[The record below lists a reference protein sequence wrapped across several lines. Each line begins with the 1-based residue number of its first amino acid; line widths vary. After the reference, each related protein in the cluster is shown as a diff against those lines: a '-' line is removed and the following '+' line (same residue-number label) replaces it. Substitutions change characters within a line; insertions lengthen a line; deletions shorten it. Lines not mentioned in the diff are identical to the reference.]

1 MSMGTVGTLNIDMAV
16 NIANLHRE
24 MQAAR
29 SSVEKAMA
37 GIQRA
42 TGLAGTAFAA
52 LGVSMSVDAFARW
65 IKGAIDA
72 ADKANEISQKIG
84 VAVKD
89 MGGLQLAFQ
98 QGGIDADGMQKALA
112 KLSVGIMDGNS
123 ALKAMGIATRNAD
136 GSLMST
142 REVIAQ
148 VADQF
153 AGYQDGVAKT
163 ALAVELF
170 GKSGADLIPVL
181 NGGSAAFAEFD
192 DWAKRLGMTLSE
204 ETAQAADRFNDTL
217 DLLQLGTQGI
227 AMGIAAGLLP
237 TLQSLAGEFL
247 TLMSD
252 GQNLQVVIDLLAG
265 SLKVLATGAIATLA
279 TFRSLS
285 EFGQSVSAKIAAV
298 MNGDFEAAKRIG
310 EGFERANTEI
320 WAKAGDSIDRIW
332 NQTGNSAVAAMAS
345 MAAASKKAAPEIGK
359 ASEEAARAAK
369 KQRDEQEKAVKAAE
383 DLVAAIRF
391 ETDTQ
396 KMSNLE
402 KEIANNLRKLEQTGL
417 QQNTDE
423 YRAYA
428 EAIRLAT
435 IENEGIKERIKLEK
449 EAADKRKKIEEDWAR
464 EVEQINFQIGQSLT
478 DALINGGKTAKEFLI
493 DMFKTLILRPILQP
507 IITSGTGLVMSAL
520 GMTASGS
527 ASASSGSLSTVSNLG
542 SLASMASSVNNAY
555 TALTS
560 ATLGA
565 LDSIAAGAQAA
576 TFAVGEGLAS
586 MGFESAGAAVFNS
599 AGTVGLAAQGAA
611 GIGAGTL
618 AGEWISNGKSLIG
631 GNSLYTTGG
640 GAAAGAAI
648 GTAIVPGIGTFV
660 GGLIGGIVGGIVNA
674 GWGSGA
680 KNVWGQNLTGTWTP
694 NGVEGAAQYA
704 LWSRDGGWFGGGG
717 SGRDY
722 VGMNAELE
730 KYMDNAVISVANAA
744 RGYAD
749 ILGINA
755 EAIANVTHYF
765 EIPANSVEQVTEYLQ
780 KELEGYA
787 NQLAEAMLAGTNFAQ
802 SGETASETLA
812 RLASSLTTVNAT
824 FDTLGLKLQETS
836 LAGANVASAFID
848 MMGGIDA
855 FNQATDFYYQ
865 NFYSEAERTAKTTEN
880 LSEIFKAMN
889 LELPNTREA
898 FRSMV
903 ESARAAGNDVLL
915 ANLLKLAPAFATI
928 STAAEIAAQN
938 VSTAAQRMSA
948 QVRLYQT
955 TGDTNT
961 AKYLTRAQE
970 LAGADDAMRALLT
983 SIYAAEDAADAAA
996 KAIAEKA
1003 AIEQAAYER
1012 AQAVWEGQVNALQN
1026 AVNAQQAYVA
1036 SLQAMA
1042 NAAKSYGRSLR
1053 QYAESLIGGGAGNLS
1068 PEAQLKA
1075 AEDRFLAL
1083 LTTISN
1089 SQDPEATQYALDNF
1103 QQAGDAFIK
1112 ASQAMYGSAAQT
1124 DAAIAMVYGAAD
1136 SLANVFGVTAQTEVD
1151 PLLKLIADNTG
1162 LGGPLAKQVPLNTV
1176 FADLAKTLSDKFDG
1190 IFGTGTSSY
1199 LYQMVVAIKSVDAA
1213 SQTLARLSAQLVEL
1227 QGSAPTAP
1235 TTSGGT
1241 SVNSGGT
1248 TTAPEG
1254 TVANRGAIN
1263 AYLGNLSNIQSMS
1276 AWETNYGSDW
1286 NKVFNWNTGSTADR
1300 IKNYYLRFM
1309 GRQAEA
1315 TGLNYWVNEANTIGF
1330 DAMLANLKK
1339 STADQIAAGN
1349 EFGTVLNATSRAQ
1362 LMGAIGYDEAR
1373 YLRLNPD
1380 VAAAVLKGT
1389 YKTGFAHFLENGI
1402 NEGRRFAAG
1411 GLFGGGVRLVGE
1423 NGPEVEVTGPARYW
1437 SFADTQKMIG
1447 GIAGQRDDEVTKE
1460 LLRDMLNELKAI
1472 VRQNGYGT
1480 QAQLDKLDALESRL
1494 AGVERNS
1501 RMERISQ

>member
-1 MSMGTVGTLNIDMAV
+1 MNVGTLSIEMAANVARIQQDMDRIRQTVDGTMAKV
-16 NIANLHRE
+16 QKAAN
-24 MQAAR
+24 
-29 SSVEKAMA
+29 MA
-37 GIQRA
+37 G
-42 TGLAGTAFAA
+42 AA
-52 LGVSMSVDAFARW
+52 LGALGIAMSVDAFARW
-65 IKGAIDA
+65 IKGAIDM
-72 ADKANEISQKIG
+72 ADKANEMSQKIG

-89 MGGLQLAFQ
+89 IGGLQLAFQ
-98 QGGIDADGMQKALA
+98 QGGVDTDGMQKALA
-112 KLSVGIMDGNS
+112 KLSVGIVDGNS

-142 REVIAQ
+142 RDVIAQ

-192 DWAKRLGMTLSE
+192 DWAKRLGITLSE
-204 ETAQAADRFNDTL
+204 ETAQAADKFNDTL
-217 DLLQLGTQGI
+217 ELLQMGSQGI

-237 TLQSLAGEFL
+237 TLQNLAGEFL

-252 GQNLQVVIDLLAG
+252 AQTMAAVVDALSITLKALGTVALAVVYTIKNLVMTINHVIDTGKALAELDFSAVG
-265 SLKVLATGAIATLA
+265 KSFDKLVSGYAQNATDFYSTLGRVW
-279 TFRSLS
+279 T
-285 EFGQSVSAKIAAV
+285 
-298 MNGDFEAAKRIG
+298 D
-310 EGFERANTEI
+310 
-320 WAKAGDSIDRIW
+320 
-332 NQTGNSAVAAMAS
+332 TGNTAVGTMAS

-359 ASEEAARAAK
+359 ASEEAAKAAK
-369 KQRDEQEKAVKAAE
+369 KQRDEYEKAVKAAD
-383 DLVAAIRF
+383 DLVDAIRF
-391 ETDTQ
+391 ETDAQ

-402 KEIANNLRKLEQTGL
+402 KEIAVNLRKLEQTGL
-417 QQNTDE
+417 QQNTEE

-428 EAIRLAT
+428 DAIRQAT

-449 EAADKRKKIEEDWAR
+449 EAADRRKKIEEDYAR

-478 DALINGGKTAKEFLI
+478 DALVNGGKTAKEFLI

-527 ASASSGSLSTVSNLG
+527 AAAGTGSLSNVSNLG

-618 AGEWISNGKSLIG
+618 AGEWISNGKSVIG

-680 KNVWGQNLTGTWTP
+680 KNITGNNLSGTWTP
-694 NGVEGAAQYA
+694 NGLVGGQQFATWEKK
-704 LWSRDGGWFGGGG
+704 GGWFGGGG

-722 VGMNAELE
+722 SPMSSELE
-730 KYMDNAVISVANAA
+730 AYMSSAVVTVANAA
-744 RGYAD
+744 KGYAD
-749 ILGINA
+749 ILGVNA
-755 EAIANVTHYF
+755 EAIANVSHYF
-765 EIPANSVEQVTEYLQ
+765 EIPANSVEEVTKYLEG
-780 KELEGYA
+780 ELKGYA
-787 NQLAEAMLAGTNFAQ
+787 NQLAEAMLAGTNFGQ
-802 SGETASETLA
+802 SGETASDTLA

-824 FDTLGLKLQETS
+824 FDTLGLKLLETS

-848 MMGGIDA
+848 MMGGLEA

-865 NFYSEAERTAKTTEN
+865 NYYTEAERTAKTTEN

-889 LELPNTREA
+889 LELPSTREA
-898 FRSMV
+898 FRAMV
-903 ESARAAGNDVLL
+903 ESSRAAGNDVLL

-1003 AIEQAAYER
+1003 AIEQAAYEQ
-1012 AQAVWEGQVNALQN
+1012 AQVVWQGQVDALQN

-1053 QYAESLIGGGAGNLS
+1053 QYADSLIGGGAGNLS

-1199 LYQMVVAIKSVDAA
+1199 LYQMVVAIKNVNAA
-1213 SQTLARLSAQLVEL
+1213 TLTLAAYNKQLVEL
-1227 QGSAPTAP
+1227 QGSAPAAP

-1241 SVNSGGT
+1241 GVNSGGT

-1286 NKVFNWNTGSTADR
+1286 SKVFNWKTGSTSD
-1300 IKNYYLRFM
+1300 ILKNFYLRFM
-1309 GRQAEA
+1309 GRPIESA
-1315 TGLNYWVNEANTIGF
+1315 GLNFWGSAAASMGLDPMLESLTKAMNEQF
-1330 DAMLANLKK
+1330 
-1339 STADQIAAGN
+1339 AAGN
-1349 EFGTVLNATSRAQ
+1349 EVSTVLNARSRAQ
-1362 LMGAIGYDEAR
+1362 LMSAIGYDEAR

>member
-1 MSMGTVGTLNIDMAV
+1 MNIGTLTIEMAANVVRIQQDMDRIRQTVDGTMAKV
-16 NIANLHRE
+16 
-24 MQAAR
+24 QKAA
-29 SSVEKAMA
+29 SMA
-37 GIQRA
+37 S
-42 TGLAGTAFAA
+42 TALGA
-52 LGVSMSVDAFARW
+52 LGVGLSAGAFASW
-65 IKGAIDA
+65 IKGAVDM
-72 ADKANEISQKIG
+72 ADQAQKLSQKIG
-84 VAVKD
+84 VSVKD
-89 MGGLQLAFQ
+89 LGGLQLAFQ
-98 QGGIDADGMQKALA
+98 QGGVDADGMQKALA
-112 KLSVGIMDGNS
+112 KLSVGIVDGNS

-142 REVIAQ
+142 RDVLTQ
-148 VADQF
+148 VSDRF
-153 AGYQDGVAKT
+153 SGYQDGVAKT
-163 ALAVELF
+163 ALAIELF

-181 NGGSAAFAEFD
+181 NAGGASISEFD
-192 DWAKRLGMTLSE
+192 VIAQRLGLTLSE
-204 ETAQAADRFNDTL
+204 DTTAAAERFNDKLELASLTVTG
-217 DLLQLGTQGI
+217 LGNQ
-227 AMGIAAGLLP
+227 MMVQLLP
-237 TLQSLAGEFL
+237 TLESLVDAYLNVATNTDLASNASVAFKTVLETIAVLGVNVAYVFTAVGNEIGGMAAQIGALVRGDFA
-247 TLMSD
+247 
-252 GQNLQVVIDLLAG
+252 QVGLIHDMMVQDAE
-265 SLKVLATGAIATLA
+265 KARAQVDK
-279 TFRSLS
+279 LS
-285 EFGQSVSAKIAAV
+285 EAILSGSTATS
-298 MNGDFEAAKRIG
+298 
-310 EGFERANTEI
+310 
-320 WAKAGDSIDRIW
+320 
-332 NQTGNSAVAAMAS
+332 NSLTV

-369 KQRDEQEKAVKAAE
+369 KQREEQQKAVKAAE

-402 KEIANNLRKLEQTGL
+402 KEIAVNLRKLEQTGL
-417 QQNTDE
+417 QQNTEE

-428 EAIRLAT
+428 EAIRQAT
-435 IENEGIKERIKLEK
+435 IENEGIKERLKLEK
-449 EAADKRKKIEEDWAR
+449 EAADRRKKIEEDYAR

-478 DALINGGKTAKEFLI
+478 DALINGGQTAKEFLI
-493 DMFKTLILRPILQP
+493 NMFKTLILRPILQP
-507 IITSGTGLVMSAL
+507 IITSGTAMVMSAL

-527 ASASSGSLSTVSNLG
+527 ASANSGSLSSVSNLG

-694 NGVEGAAQYA
+694 NGVEGAAQYS

-787 NQLAEAMLAGTNFAQ
+787 NQLAQAMLAGTNFGQA
-802 SGETASETLA
+802 GETASETLA

-889 LELPNTREA
+889 LELPSTREA
-898 FRSMV
+898 FRAMV
-903 ESARAAGNDVLL
+903 ESSRAAGNDVLL

-1003 AIEQAAYER
+1003 AIEQAAYEQ
-1012 AQAVWEGQVNALQN
+1012 AQVVWQGQVDALQN

-1053 QYAESLIGGGAGNLS
+1053 QYADSLIGGGAGNLS

-1075 AEDRFLAL
+1075 AEERFLAL

-1190 IFGTGTSSY
+1190 LFGTGTSNY
-1199 LYQMVVAIKSVDAA
+1199 LYQMVVAIKSVHAA
-1213 SQTLARLSAQLVEL
+1213 TLTLASLNKQLVEL
-1227 QGSAPTAP
+1227 QGAAPAAP
-1235 TTSGGT
+1235 STSGGT
-1241 SVNSGGT
+1241 GVNGGGT
-1248 TTAPEG
+1248 VTAPEG

-1263 AYLGNLSNIQSMS
+1263 SFLGNLSNIQSMS
-1276 AWETNYGSDW
+1276 AWESNYGSDW
-1286 NKVFNWNTGSTADR
+1286 SKVFNWNTGSTTDK

-1315 TGLNYWVNEANTIGF
+1315 SGLNYWVNQANTLGF

-1339 STADQIAAGN
+1339 STAEQIAAGN
-1349 EFGTVLNATSRAQ
+1349 EVGTLLNATSRAQ
-1362 LMGAIGYDEAR
+1362 LMSAIGYDEAR

-1380 VAAAVLKGT
+1380 VAAAVQKGSF
-1389 YKTGFAHFLENGI
+1389 KTGFAHFLENGI
-1402 NEGRRFAAG
+1402 NEGRRFASG
-1411 GLFGGGVRLVGE
+1411 GLFTGGMRLVGE
-1423 NGPEVEVTGPARYW
+1423 RGPELEVTGPARYW

-1472 VRQNGYGT
+1472 VRQNGYST

>member
-1 MSMGTVGTLNIDMAV
+1 MNVGTLTIEMAANVVRIQQDMDRIRQTVDGTMAKV
-16 NIANLHRE
+16 
-24 MQAAR
+24 QKAA
-29 SSVEKAMA
+29 SMA
-37 GIQRA
+37 G
-42 TGLAGTAFAA
+42 AA
-52 LGVSMSVDAFARW
+52 LGALGIAMSVDAFARW
-65 IKGAIDA
+65 IKGAINM
-72 ADKANEISQKIG
+72 ADQANEMSQKIG

-89 MGGLQLAFQ
+89 LGGLQLAFQ
-98 QGGIDADGMQKALA
+98 QGGVDADGMQKALA
-112 KLSVGIMDGNS
+112 KLSVGILDGNT

-142 REVIAQ
+142 RDVIAQ

-170 GKSGADLIPVL
+170 GRSGADLIPVL

-192 DWAKRLGMTLSE
+192 DWAKRLGITLSE
-204 ETAQAADRFNDTL
+204 ETAQAADKFNDTL
-217 DLLQLGTQGI
+217 ELLQMGSQGI

-247 TLMSD
+247 TIMSD

-298 MNGDFEAAKRIG
+298 MNGDMEAAKRIG

-320 WAKAGDSIDRIW
+320 WSKAGDSIDRIW

-359 ASEEAARAAK
+359 ASEEAAKAAK
-369 KQRDEQEKAVKAAE
+369 KQRDEYEKAVKAAD
-383 DLVAAIRF
+383 DLVDAIRF
-391 ETDTQ
+391 ETDAQ
-396 KMSNLE
+396 KMSNVE
-402 KEIANNLRKLEQTGL
+402 KEIAVNLRKLEQTGL
-417 QQNTDE
+417 QQNTEE

-428 EAIRLAT
+428 DAIRQAT

-478 DALINGGKTAKEFLI
+478 DALINGGQTAKEFLI
-493 DMFKTLILRPILQP
+493 NMFKTLILRPILQP
-507 IITSGTGLVMSAL
+507 IITGGTAAVTSML

-527 ASASSGSLSTVSNLG
+527 ASAATG
-542 SLASMASSVNNAY
+542 SLAQASALGSIATMANTVKLMSLA
-555 TALTS
+555 
-560 ATLGA
+560 A
-565 LDSIAAGAQAA
+565 LDSVAASAQAA
-576 TFAVGEGLAS
+576 TFAVGNALAD
-586 MGFESAGAAVFNS
+586 MGFETLGTAIFESAG
-599 AGTVGLAAQGAA
+599 TMGLLAQGSA
-611 GIGAGTL
+611 GIGAGL
-618 AGEWISNGKSLIG
+618 MLGSLISG
-631 GNSLYTTGG
+631 DKAAIGDSQWYATGG
-640 GAAAGAAI
+640 GTAIGAAI
-648 GTAIVPGIGTFV
+648 GTAILPGIGTAI
-660 GGLIGGIVGGIVNA
+660 GGALGGIVGGIVNA
-674 GWGSGA
+674 GWGSGEQTYGPIG
-680 KNVWGQNLTGTWTP
+680 VRGTMVPFGLAESTSFKK
-694 NGVEGAAQYA
+694 
-704 LWSRDGGWFGGGG
+704 WSSSGGWFGGGG
-717 SGRDY
+717 SGENSFATDPALYSLLDTSVKTVSSSILSFTGILGLNAAAIDDY
-722 VGMNAELE
+722 VFRFDEQLGNTTEEQQAKLQQIIDRFTEGMA
-730 KYMDNAVISVANAA
+730 S
-744 RGYAD
+744 
-749 ILGINA
+749 
-755 EAIANVTHYF
+755 
-765 EIPANSVEQVTEYLQ
+765 
-780 KELEGYA
+780 
-787 NQLAEAMLAGTNFAQ
+787 LALGTNEYSK
-802 SGETASETLA
+802 SGESSYATLQ
-812 RLASSLTTVNAT
+812 RLATNLVTVNTT

-836 LAGANVASAFID
+836 LAGADAASAFID
-848 MMGGIDA
+848 MIGGIEA
-855 FNQATDFYYQ
+855 FNQAADFYYQ
-865 NFYSEAERTAKTTEN
+865 NYYTEAERTAKTTES
-880 LSEIFKAMN
+880 LTEIFKAMN
-889 LELPNTREA
+889 LELPTTKTA
-898 FRSMV
+898 FREMV

-915 ANLLKLAPAFATI
+915 ANLLKLAPAFASI
-928 STAAEIAAQN
+928 SMAAEVVAEN

-996 KAIAEKA
+996 AALAQKA
-1003 AIEQAAYER
+1003 AIEQAAYEQSR
-1012 AQAVWEGQVNALQN
+1012 LAWEGQVNALQT
-1026 AVNAQQAYVA
+1026 AISAQQEYVA

-1053 QYAESLIGGGAGNLS
+1053 QYADSLIGGGAGNLS
-1068 PEAQLKA
+1068 PEAQLQA

-1089 SQDPEATQYALDNF
+1089 SSDPEATQYALDNF
-1103 QQAGDAFIK
+1103 QQAGDAFIQ

-1136 SLANVFGVTAQTEVD
+1136 SLANAFGVTAQTEVD

-1199 LYQMVVAIKSVDAA
+1199 LYRMIQAVNNVHSATL
-1213 SQTLARLSAQLVEL
+1213 TLAALNQQLVEL
-1227 QGSAPTAP
+1227 QGAAPAAP
-1235 TTSGGT
+1235 VTGGGAGGVNGGGT
-1241 SVNSGGT
+1241 V
-1248 TTAPEG
+1248 TAPEG

-1263 AYLGNLSNIQSMS
+1263 SFLGNMSNIQSMS
-1276 AWETNYGSDW
+1276 AWESSYGSDW
-1286 NKVFNWNTGSTADR
+1286 NKVFNWNTGSTTDK

-1309 GRQAEA
+1309 GRQAESS
-1315 TGLNYWVNEANTIGF
+1315 GLNYWVAQANTIGF

-1339 STADQIAAGN
+1339 STSDEIAAGN
-1349 EFGTVLNATSRAQ
+1349 EVGTLLNATSRAQ
-1362 LMGAIGYDEAR
+1362 LVNAIGYNEER

-1380 VAAAVLKGT
+1380 VAAAVQRGT
-1389 YKTGFAHFLENGI
+1389 YNTGFEHFLENGI

-1411 GLFGGGVRLVGE
+1411 GLFDGGMRLVGE
-1423 NGPEVEVTGPARYW
+1423 RGPELEVTGPARYW
-1437 SFADTQKMIG
+1437 SFADTQKIVG